1 MNDFD
6 NLIIAAFR
14 DKNFKFAEEAK
25 DMDPE
30 ATALGMLN
38 DKLNAIL
45 ESRNYDTD
53 LVAKIYSIFDN
64 AKNYLTNKL
73 GREVGVALSYERSTG
88 IFSLIDTGDSQINEF
103 YQFLMNK
110 VLDRLGESATV
121 TSPTSAVSTST
132 TTSTTEEEAN
142 PFALTPSDETATSYE
157 NTDLVINIKTN
168 DKSSRKV
175 KLINN
180 TEVGSKT
187 SGGLDVEDNNAAA
200 THLYF
205 FKDDK
210 NNFRWSV
217 LAAQIKNTF
226 FNQRSMEA
234 KIYPLKPGD
243 TIYFGNTFVTIE
255 EIVNS
260 SNPTSTTG
268 ASSTSSEGGWDPLR
282 SNISDS
288 GGFFGGGSDDQSEQG
303 SSPGFGGF
311 GGRSR

>member
-25 DMDPE
+25 DMDPV

-38 DKLNAIL
+38 DKLNVIL

-53 LVAKIYSIFDN
+53 LVTKIYSIFDN

-121 TSPTSAVSTST
+121 TSPTSAVPTST

-142 PFALTPSDETATSYE
+142 PFDVSASDETTTSYE

-205 FKDDK
+205 FKDEK

-217 LAAQIKNTF
+217 LATQIKNTY

-260 SNPTSTTG
+260 SNPTSTSG
-268 ASSTSSEGGWDPLR
+268 ASSSSSEGVWNVD
-282 SNISDS
+282 SSKSDS
-288 GGFFGGGSDDQSEQG
+288 GGFFGGGSDDQSEPFG
-303 SSPGFGGF
+303 RPGFRGF
-311 GGRSR
+311 GGRGR

>member
-45 ESRNYDTD
+45 ESRKYDPD

-73 GREVGVALSYERSTG
+73 GREAGVALSYERSTG
-88 IFSLIDTGDSQINEF
+88 IFSLIDTGDPQVNQF

-121 TSPTSAVSTST
+121 TSPTSAVPTST

-142 PFALTPSDETATSYE
+142 PFDVSASDETTTSYE

-205 FKDDK
+205 FKDEK

-217 LAAQIKNTF
+217 LATQIKNTF

-260 SNPTSTTG
+260 SNPTSTSG
-268 ASSTSSEGGWDPLR
+268 ASSSSSEGVWNVD
-282 SNISDS
+282 SSKSDS
-288 GGFFGGGSDDQSEQG
+288 GGFFGGGSDDQSEPFG
-303 SSPGFGGF
+303 RPGFRGF
-311 GGRSR
+311 GGRGR

>member
-38 DKLNAIL
+38 DKLNVIL

-73 GREVGVALSYERSTG
+73 GREAGVALSYERSTG

-142 PFALTPSDETATSYE
+142 PFDVTTSDETTTSYE

-217 LAAQIKNTF
+217 LAAQTKNTY

-234 KIYPLKPGD
+234 KIYPLEPGD

-260 SNPTSTTG
+260 SNPTSTSG
-268 ASSTSSEGGWDPLR
+268 ASSSSSEGGWNVD
-282 SNISDS
+282 SSKSDS
-288 GGFFGGGSDDQSEQG
+288 GGFFGGGSDDQSEPFG
-303 SSPGFGGF
+303 RPGFGGF
-311 GGRSR
+311 GGRR